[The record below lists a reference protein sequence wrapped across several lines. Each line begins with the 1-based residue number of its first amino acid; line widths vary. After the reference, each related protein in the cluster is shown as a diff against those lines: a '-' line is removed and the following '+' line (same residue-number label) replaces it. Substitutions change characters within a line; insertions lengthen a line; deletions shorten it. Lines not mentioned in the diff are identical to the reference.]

1 MLFSLHRNTK
11 ECIVFISIYYM
22 KTTDDLLKYI
32 LLESDG
38 LMILICLSSSK
49 AMLYN
54 SMS

>member
-1 MLFSLHRNTK
+1 MHCLYLHLLN
-11 ECIVFISIYYM
+11 EDM